1 MRIRNSAKAYGSVAI
16 GLHWIVAVLVPAA
29 WISGHLGDILPRGSH
44 DTGLFMHVSLG
55 LAMLGFALARLAWR
69 LADPPPAPE
78 AAKFGAWTV
87 HVGEITH
94 LLIYGIMFA
103 IPVLGI
109 VTQFARGYGLPVFGL
124 FEIASPWV
132 GDRGFAHDMKEM
144 HEALANG
151 LMILIG
157 LHAGAALLHHYWLH
171 DRTLRRMVPG
181 LR

>member
-1 MRIRNSAKAYGSVAI
+1 MRLRNSAKAYGSVAI

-29 WISGHLGDILPRGSH
+29 WISGHLGDMLPRASH
-44 DTGLFMHVSLG
+44 EIGLFTHATLG
-55 LAMLGFALARLAWR
+55 LSMLGFALARFAWR
-69 LADPPPAPE
+69 LADPPPAPV
-78 AAKFGAWTV
+78 ATKFGSWTV
-87 HVGEITH
+87 HAGEIAH

-103 IPVLGI
+103 IPVLG
-109 VTQFARGYGLPVFGL
+109 VLTQFARGEALPVLGL
-124 FEIASPWV
+124 FHIASPWA

-157 LHAGAALLHHYWLH
+157 AHVAAALLHHYWLH

>member
-1 MRIRNSAKAYGSVAI
+1 MRIRNSAKTYGSIAI

-29 WISGHLGDILPRGSH
+29 WISGHLGDMLPRASH
-44 DTGLFMHVSLG
+44 DMGLLMHASLG
-55 LAMLGFALARLAWR
+55 LSMLGFALARLAWR
-69 LADPPPAPE
+69 LADPPPVPE
-78 AAKFGAWTV
+78 ATKFGSWTV
-87 HVGEITH
+87 HASEIVH

-109 VTQFARGYGLPVFGL
+109 LTQFARGYGLPVFGL

-132 GDRGFAHDMKEM
+132 GNRNFAHDMKEM

-151 LMILIG
+151 LMILIA
-157 LHAGAALLHHYWLH
+157 LHAGAALAHHYWLH
-171 DRTLRRMVPG
+171 DRTLKRMVPG